1 MLECIR
7 FVCLTHPLPLSRGEK
22 VYASEILRFAL
33 NDKKEKSV
41 LIRVICGESISLRL
55 KDRRVS
61 HSIHIGDDGS
71 RIVRYLVAPAD
82 EAVAIVGHG
91 D

>member
-1 MLECIR
+1 MLLECIR
-7 FVCLTHPLPLSRGEK
+7 FVCLTHPLPPLKRGE
-22 VYASEILRFAL
+22 SLCIQILRFAL

-41 LIRVICGESISLRL
+41 SICVLCGASSLSL
-55 KDRRVS
+55 KNSRVS
-61 HSIHIGDDGS
+61 YSIHIGDDGA
-71 RIVRYLVAPAD
+71 RIIRYLVTPAD